1 MRLEL
6 LTVDWESGLFQLF
19 GKSGLQSSKLIIL
32 PDPDPPEF
40 WFIAK
45 CSDFAEYGWL

>member
-1 MRLEL
+1 MTYMHFPCEGDMRLEL

-40 WFIAK
+40 
-45 CSDFAEYGWL
+45 